1 MKRHPIAVTETTPEG
16 LTALIYHIAHGASQ
30 GQLDPEFVRKL
41 SKRVDKELEAME
53 QAERLTAPDKERL
66 HHAVQ
71 ALHSTVDEEEG
82 ARLTR
87 ALERLR
93 SADAQAEHKA
103 HGARA
108 A

>member
-1 MKRHPIAVTETTPEG
+1 MKRDAVAVTETTPEG
-16 LTALIYHIAHGASQ
+16 LAALIYHIAHGASQ

-41 SKRVDKELEAME
+41 GKRVDKELEAME
-53 QAERLTAPDKERL
+53 ATDRLTVADKEQL
-66 HHAVQ
+66 LHAVQ
-71 ALHSTVDEEEG
+71 TLHRTADVEEG

-93 SADAQAEHKA
+93 KHDAQSQPPQPP
-103 HGARA
+103 A

>member
-41 SKRVDKELEAME
+41 GKRVNRELEAME
-53 QAERLTAPDKERL
+53 EADQLNEEDKRQL
-66 HHAVQ
+66 HDAVQ
-71 ALHSTVDEEEG
+71 VLHATTDAEEG
-82 ARLTR
+82 ALLTK

-93 SADAQAEHKA
+93 AEDGNAA
-103 HGARA
+103 HSREQIG
-108 A
+108 